1 MTDNGP
7 ASAPEERL
15 FYEKGGSWLWILV
28 GPLLA
33 GGLAFFQH
41 RSGQGW
47 QLMTP
52 LVILV
57 VVTAFLAVQLKASR
71 IHTSVELT
79 RDMLREGTEV
89 TSVSQILEV
98 YPDLEFT
105 LKSGQP
111 LEKWQSAR
119 VLGELE
125 NVPKGRTPIGIRLS
139 GDRTA
144 QAWAR
149 NDRGLRA
156 ALVALIEAR
165 SV

>member
-1 MTDNGP
+1 MAETG
-7 ASAPEERL
+7 PEERL
-15 FYEKGGSWLWILV
+15 FYEKGGSWLWMLV
-28 GPLLA
+28 GPISAVTLA
-33 GGLAFFQH
+33 ILQH
-41 RSGQGW
+41 TSGQGV

-57 VVTAFLAVQLKASR
+57 LVTGFLAVQLKASR

-89 TSVSQILEV
+89 TSVSQILEL
-98 YPDLEFT
+98 YPEPEFT

-111 LEKWQSAR
+111 QEKWQSAR

-125 NVPKGRTPIGIRLS
+125 NVPKGRSPIGIRLS
-139 GDRTA
+139 GDRIA

-156 ALVALIEAR
+156 ALTKLIEAR
-165 SV
+165 SA